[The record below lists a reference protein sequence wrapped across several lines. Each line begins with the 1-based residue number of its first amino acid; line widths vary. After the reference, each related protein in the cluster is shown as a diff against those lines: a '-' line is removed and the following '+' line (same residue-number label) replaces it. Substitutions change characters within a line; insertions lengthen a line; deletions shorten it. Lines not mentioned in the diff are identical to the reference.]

1 MYRGHLVSGG
11 RVPEMGLV
19 KKRDRMFCCGG
30 SVRKN
35 QLSSYLFISPKT
47 SNPFNRQRKSQ
58 AFPLSFLG
66 RNNRVGECL
75 QKATQV
81 AISQSSSASRSEEH
95 TSELQSR
102 FDLVCRLLLEK
113 KKKY

>member
-1 MYRGHLVSGG
+1 M
-11 RVPEMGLV
+11 PEMGLV
-19 KKRDRMFCCGG
+19 KKRDRMLCCGG

-66 RNNRVGECL
+66 RNNRVAECL

-81 AISQSSSASRSEEH
+81 AISQSSSASRVLVTTPDRSRLYSRATVLKPQ
-95 TSELQSR
+95 TSIS
-102 FDLVCRLLLEK
+102 VCNC
-113 KKKY
+113 